1 MYRITKRFSYHS
13 IKDKKPLYLYTT
25 KIINRM
31 KTINVKIEIST
42 PSGQRLLR
50 EVEKHPKVTEIEYPL
65 SKEIAGQ
72 KNLHTRRIF

>member
-1 MYRITKRFSYHS
+1 
-13 IKDKKPLYLYTT
+13 
-25 KIINRM
+25 M

-72 KNLHTRRIF
+72 KKLHTRRIF